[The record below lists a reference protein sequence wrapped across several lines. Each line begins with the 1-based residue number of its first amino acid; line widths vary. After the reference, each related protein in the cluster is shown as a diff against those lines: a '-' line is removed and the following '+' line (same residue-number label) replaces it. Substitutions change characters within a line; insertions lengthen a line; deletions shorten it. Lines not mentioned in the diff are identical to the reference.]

1 MKRKTS
7 QLLKLLGGL
16 PFWVKGN
23 SLKISFWV
31 FDVSCQFQG
40 EKLYFNKPNKEHG
53 LNPSIFVSYRIC
65 FQTNHLIIQNISTD
79 GDSQPCVVVPSHP
92 VHHRPD
98 HVRRNPEGNHQETPW
113 RLDRGWNLLFTI
125 VMITNMIE
133 TIIMITD
140 MMKTIIRKRKK
151 IIPKSLFDSSV
162 FYNLKSV
169 FCILCFLNVKQK
181 DWRLPIFLY
190 NFNLVC
196 IKTK

>member
-125 VMITNMIE
+125 VMITNMIQ
-133 TIIMITD
+133 TIIMITN
-140 MMKTIIRKRKK
+140 MIQTIVMIINVIQNIIMKRKK
-151 IIPKSLFDSSV
+151 SFRNLSLIHLYFITSRV
-162 FYNLKSV
+162 
-169 FCILCFLNVKQK
+169 CILYSMFSK
-181 DWRLPIFLY
+181 
-190 NFNLVC
+190 
-196 IKTK
+196 

>member
-1 MKRKTS
+1 MS
-7 QLLKLLGGL
+7 A
-16 PFWVKGN
+16 
-23 SLKISFWV
+23 
-31 FDVSCQFQG
+31 
-40 EKLYFNKPNKEHG
+40 
-53 LNPSIFVSYRIC
+53 IC
-65 FQTNHLIIQNISTD
+65 FPPNHLIIQNMFTD

-125 VMITNMIE
+125 VMITNVIQTIIMITNMIQTIIMITNVIE
-133 TIIMITD
+133 TIIM
-140 MMKTIIRKRKK
+140 KRKK

-169 FCILCFLNVKQK
+169 FCILCFLNEKQK